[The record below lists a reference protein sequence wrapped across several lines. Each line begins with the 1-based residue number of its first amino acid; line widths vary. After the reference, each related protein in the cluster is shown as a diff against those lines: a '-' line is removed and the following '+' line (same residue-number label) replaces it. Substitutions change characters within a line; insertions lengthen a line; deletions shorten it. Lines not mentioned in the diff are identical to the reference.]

1 MKHPRPLNQ
10 RIHTVASLDRIDL
23 YAGIGDDE
31 DRCGRDRYE
40 LAELAA
46 LDCDGDGD
54 TDTDDVLTDEEIAII
69 RACCE

>member
-1 MKHPRPLNQ
+1 MP
-10 RIHTVASLDRIDL
+10 SLDRIDL

-31 DRCGRDRYE
+31 DRCGRDCFE